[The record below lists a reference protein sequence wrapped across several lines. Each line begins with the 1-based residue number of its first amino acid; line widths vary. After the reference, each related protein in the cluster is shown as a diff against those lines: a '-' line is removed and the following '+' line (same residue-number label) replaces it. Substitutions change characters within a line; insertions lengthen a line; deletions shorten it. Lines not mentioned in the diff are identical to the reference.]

1 MVKAKARRNSGWK
14 PEDLAEV
21 NEDNDDEAELAQ
33 VAEVKRQASEA
44 AQASPY
50 GKETPGRKG
59 RLMDS
64 YADCMKMCNE
74 NKVTMKNSW
83 NLDLIDDLKRVVD
96 QTTSNGSG
104 EEMTDFQR
112 ASCTLEAGTK
122 IYEYRVDS
130 VYNEA
135 YKLKGSLGRQGKA
148 DVEEE
153 DDGEG
158 EGEGGEGET
167 ERAPGEKKK
176 EKEKAKRRAAA
187 AGTAFLEAN
196 PESLC
201 VKKLELAFDVDPLF
215 ERTSAKFDEGGA
227 KGLLLHNLQIQPG
240 CALVLDSS
248 DHARPAVAPTAA
260 SAVPLRCI
268 SNLLPRNCLALH
280 VSSEFSENHEPAAR
294 EWANGSGCRVAPD
307 AEPEPLPEP
316 DEQDDAEDE
325 TMSDGGGEEP
335 ADFGT
340 SWDEPG
346 DFSEEPEANDRE
358 RALQQVTQGDADGR
372 YAIGEVDEMLE
383 GCERTPEEVV
393 HEKAQQLLQ
402 AGWAGPGHWKFR
414 AAPKPKAGGGG
425 GGGGGK
431 TKNVLVLDFGQRA
444 EKLKEL
450 QEMPLDAKGT
460 TLTEAALAKLSE
472 ADNTLP
478 EDCHCSVD
486 ALCQL
491 FHKPELRVRPGR
503 HVLRSAQQSH
513 DDEARADD
521 VQIDGFSDGGG
532 EEQPDFGD
540 DWQNDGGE
548 DDDHIPLN
556 ADRPDSGM
564 QMVSQPTKVQKIA
577 IGYAKRDKRVD
588 IKGLKQSLWEL
599 LSDEQSAADPAERQM
614 SGEATLQQVVSRLP
628 EKVPEPKLPDISM
641 AYNFICLLHLANEK
655 GLELVAN
662 ESSSDLS
669 ITQPPAPAPAK
680 ASKAKAK

>member
-1 MVKAKARRNSGWK
+1 MPKDKRRLSGWK
-14 PEDLAEV
+14 PEAIAENIEV
-21 NEDNDDEAELAQ
+21 NDDEAELAQ
-33 VAEVKRQASEA
+33 VAEVKRQESER
-44 AQASPY
+44 AQASPF
-50 GKETPGRKG
+50 GKGTPGRHA

-64 YADCMKMCNE
+64 YADCIKMCTE

-83 NLDLIDDLKRVVD
+83 NLDLIDNLNRVID
-96 QTTSNGSG
+96 QTTSTGNGD
-104 EEMTDFQR
+104 EMTDFQR

-130 VYNEA
+130 VYNET

-148 DVEEE
+148 DVEDE
-153 DDGEG
+153 DADGEG

-176 EKEKAKRRAAA
+176 EKAKKRTAAT
-187 AGTAFLEAN
+187 GTAFLESN

-248 DHARPAVAPTAA
+248 DQARPAAAPTAS
-260 SAVPLRCI
+260 SALPLRCI

-307 AEPEPLPEP
+307 AEPEPVPEP
-316 DEQDDAEDE
+316 DEQEEPEDD

-335 ADFGT
+335 ADFGA
-340 SWDEPG
+340 SWDEPS
-346 DFSEEPEANDRE
+346 DFPEEPEANDRE
-358 RALQQVTQGDADGR
+358 RALEQMTRGEAEGR
-372 YAIGEVDEMLE
+372 NAIGEVDELVE
-383 GCERTPEEVV
+383 DCERTPEEIV

-414 AAPKPKAGGGG
+414 AVPKPKVAGGGG

-431 TKNVLVLDFGQRA
+431 TKNVLVLDFAQRA
-444 EKLKEL
+444 EMLKAL

-460 TLTEAALAKLSE
+460 TLTDAALAKQSE

-503 HVLRSAQQSH
+503 HVLRSVHQSH
-513 DDEARADD
+513 DDETPPDD

-548 DDDHIPLN
+548 DDHIPLN
-556 ADRPDSGM
+556 ADRPDSAM

-599 LSDEQSAADPAERQM
+599 LSDEQSASDPAERQM
-614 SGEATLQQVVSRLP
+614 SGQASLQQVVSRLP

-680 ASKAKAK
+680 AKAKAK